1 MEGRNVDLVIK
12 KDEDMTLLIRFLVQA
27 MNTIDG
33 KPNTARFLIDAGTL
47 TEIQRREK
55 KLNRKV
61 LKIRKSIP
69 IEDDEEYDESL
80 ELK

>member
-1 MEGRNVDLVIK
+1 
-12 KDEDMTLLIRFLVQA
+12 

-47 TEIQRREK
+47 TEIKRREK